1 MENVFWEEGKAPSG
15 TYQVYVHHYKKHQKR
30 RSKDPTKF
38 QVIVTPGGEP
48 LEYNGELSAGD
59 PIMLVAEFTLPSP
72 EEREARKQEL
82 EAELRAAQG
91 LTESNS
97 PAEVDSVEE
106 EPAAAEETV
115 DEETVDE
122 EPVAE
127 EAVSDASEEEK
138 VDLPEAPDLDA
149 LSEE

>member
-1 MENVFWEEGKAPSG
+1 M
-15 TYQVYVHHYKKHQKR
+15 YVHHYKKHQKR
-30 RSKDPTKF
+30 KSKDPTKF

-72 EEREARKQEL
+72 EEREAKKREL

-91 LTESNS
+91 LTESS
-97 PAEVDSVEE
+97 S
-106 EPAAAEETV
+106 AAENDTP
-115 DEETVDE
+115 EEASEVIEEAVSE

-127 EAVSDASEEEK
+127 ETIADASEEEK

-149 LSEE
+149 LSED

>member
-1 MENVFWEEGKAPSG
+1 M
-15 TYQVYVHHYKKHQKR
+15 YVHHYKKHQKR
-30 RSKDPTKF
+30 KSKDPTKF

-72 EEREARKQEL
+72 EEREAKKREL

-91 LTESNS
+91 LTESS
-97 PAEVDSVEE
+97 S
-106 EPAAAEETV
+106 AAET
-115 DEETVDE
+115 DTPEEASEAFEEAVPE

-127 EAVSDASEEEK
+127 ETIADASEEEK

-149 LSEE
+149 LSED